1 MKTIN
6 DYKDF
11 GEFVED
17 FREMMADGG
26 GRFLYKK
33 KDGSLR
39 MAEGSA
45 HTKDGYT
52 AKREELYCYWDEEAE
67 NYRSFYKANLLGIC
81 K

>member
-52 AKREELYCYWDEEAE
+52 AKREELYCYLDEDAE